1 MRTPEAA
8 LRHNMNWDTAMTA
21 SIPRILIVTAEPVG
35 PLMGETAIRAWE
47 LATVLAREFRT
58 TLAAPAPVPADGP
71 GFFIAA
77 IPPASEGYAAL
88 TELIRAHDVIVAQ
101 TLPLPALPAEEMAT
115 KYLVVDLCRPWIV
128 EHLEA
133 HHVRESVSEQ
143 SWLARDLIAINGL
156 LAAGDF
162 FICPAETQRAF
173 WLGALAHTG
182 RLTETVYGRTPDG
195 RALIDVVPYGIPA
208 LPPPKRAKALKG
220 VVPGIGPNDFVALWG
235 GGLWYGLDPLTLVH
249 ATARLRDVDYPIRAV
264 MLDTPPPATLDSTP
278 APPSLLDAVRRRSDE
293 LELTGTHVFFPDGP
307 VAYAERADYLLEAD
321 AGISLQQPSLE
332 ARFAFRT
339 PVLDALWAGIVPV
352 VSDGDAMADL
362 LRSYDAGHIVPPGD
376 DAALAV
382 TLANLIDNPYERRLL
397 AARGHALGQSF
408 AWETVAQPLVAFCR
422 APIKGARVPGFI
434 AADLQERVNELE
446 RTLFQT
452 STYAER
458 LERQLAER
466 GGPNLAG
473 TPTDRGGGS
482 RFRFRRTM
490 NDFLHGRNDPS
501 DETPP
506 E

>member
-1 MRTPEAA
+1 
-8 LRHNMNWDTAMTA
+8 MTA
-21 SIPRILIVTAEPVG
+21 SIPRLLIITNEPVG
-35 PLMGETAIRAWE
+35 LLMGETALRAWE

-58 TLAAPAPVPADGP
+58 TLAAPAPVPSDGP

-88 TELIRAHDVIVAQ
+88 SELIRAHDVIVAQ
-101 TLPLPALPAEEMAT
+101 ALPLPALPAEEMAT

-133 HHVRESVSEQ
+133 HHAREPTGEQ

-173 WLGALAHTG
+173 WLGALAHIG
-182 RLTETVYGRTPDG
+182 RLTETIYSRAPDG
-195 RALIDVVPYGIPA
+195 RALIDVVPYGISA
-208 LPPPKRAKALKG
+208 QPPPKQAKALKG
-220 VVPGIGPNDFVALWG
+220 VMPGISPNDFVALWG
-235 GGLWYGLDPLTLVH
+235 GGLWPGLDPLALVH
-249 ATARLRDVDYPIRAV
+249 ATARLRDSDYPIRTV
-264 MLDTPPPATLDSTP
+264 MLDTPPPATLGGGS
-278 APPSLLDAVRRRSDE
+278 APPSLRDIVRQRSDE
-293 LELTGTHVFFPDGP
+293 LGLTGTHVFFPDGP
-307 VAYAERADYLLEAD
+307 VSYAERVEYLLEAD
-321 AGISLQQPSLE
+321 AGISLQRPSLD

-352 VSDGDAMADL
+352 ASDGDTMADL
-362 LRSYDAGHIVPPGD
+362 LRSYDAGRIVPPGD

-408 AWETVAQPLVAFCR
+408 TWETVAQPLVAFCR
-422 APIKGARVPGFI
+422 QPTKGGRVPGFI

-466 GGPNLAG
+466 GGPNLTG
-473 TPTDRGGGS
+473 TAADRGMGS
-482 RFRFRRTM
+482 RFRRSL
-490 NDFLHGRNDPS
+490 NDFLHGRTDPT
-501 DETPP
+501 DEKPP
-506 E
+506 DEKRE

>member
-1 MRTPEAA
+1 
-8 LRHNMNWDTAMTA
+8 MTA
-21 SIPRILIVTAEPVG
+21 SIPRLLIVTDEPVG

-58 TLAAPAPVPADGP
+58 TLAAPAPVPPDGP

-77 IPPASEGYAAL
+77 ISPASEGYAAL
-88 TELIRAHDVIVAQ
+88 TELIRAHDVIIAQ
-101 TLPLPALPAEEMAT
+101 ALPLPALPAEEMAA
-115 KYLVVDLCRPWIV
+115 KYLVVDLCRPWII

-133 HHVRESVSEQ
+133 RHAREPASEA

-162 FICPAETQRAF
+162 FICPAEMQRAF
-173 WLGALAHTG
+173 WLGALTHSG
-182 RLTETVYGRTPDG
+182 RLTETVYSRAPDG

-208 LPPPKRAKALKG
+208 LPPPKQAKALKG
-220 VVPGIGPNDFVALWG
+220 VMPGIGPNDFVALWG
-235 GGLWYGLDPLTLVH
+235 GGLWHGLDPLALVH
-249 ATARLRDVDYPIRAV
+249 ATARLRDADYPIRSV
-264 MLDTPPPATLDSTP
+264 MLDTPPPTTLDGAP
-278 APPSLLDAVRRRSDE
+278 APPSLHDAIRQRSDA
-293 LELTGTHVFFPDGP
+293 LGLTGTHVFFPDGP
-307 VAYAERADYLLEAD
+307 TPYTERTEYLLEAD

-352 VSDGDAMADL
+352 ASDGDTMADL
-362 LRSYDAGHIVPPGD
+362 LRAYDAGRIVPPGD

-408 AWETVAQPLVAFCR
+408 TWETVAQPLIAFCR
-422 APIKGARVPGFI
+422 QPTKGARVPGFI

-466 GGPNLAG
+466 GGPNLTGEPAN
-473 TPTDRGGGS
+473 RGIS
-482 RFRFRRTM
+482 SRFRRTM
-490 NDFLHGRNDPS
+490 NDFLHGRTDPS
-501 DETPP
+501 KEAPP
-506 E
+506 EEGGA

>member
-1 MRTPEAA
+1 
-8 LRHNMNWDTAMTA
+8 MTA
-21 SIPRILIVTAEPVG
+21 SIPRILIITGESVG
-35 PLMGETAIRAWE
+35 PQMGETAIRAWE
-47 LATVLAREFRT
+47 LAAVLAREFRT
-58 TLAAPAPVPADGP
+58 TLAAPAPVPTDGP

-133 HHVRESVSEQ
+133 HLAKPASAE

-162 FICPAETQRAF
+162 FLCPAETQRAY

-182 RLTETVYGRTPDG
+182 RLTETVYGRAPDG
-195 RALIDVVPYGIPA
+195 RALIDVMPYGIPA
-208 LPPPKRAKALKG
+208 LPPPKRAKVLKG

-235 GGLWYGLDPLTLVH
+235 GGLWHGLDPLALIH

-264 MLDTPPPATLDSTP
+264 MLDTPPPAAPDGAP

-293 LELTGTHVFFPDGP
+293 LDLTGTHVFFPDGP
-307 VAYAERADYLLEAD
+307 VPYAERAEYLLEAD
-321 AGISLQQPSLE
+321 VGISLQQPSLE

-339 PVLDALWAGIVPV
+339 PILDALWAGIVPV

-362 LRSYDAGHIVPPGD
+362 LRSYDAGRIVPPQD

-382 TLANLIDNPYERRLL
+382 TLSNLIENPYERRLL

-408 AWETVAQPLVAFCR
+408 VWDAVAQPLVAFCR
-422 APIKGARVPGFI
+422 APVKGARVPGFI
-434 AADLQERVNELE
+434 AADLQERINELE

-452 STYAER
+452 STYAEL

-466 GGPNLAG
+466 GGPNLTG
-473 TPTDRGGGS
+473 TPAERGSGS
-482 RFRFRRTM
+482 RFHFRRTM
-490 NDFLHGRNDPS
+490 NDFLHGRS
-501 DETPP
+501 DAGGAPP
-506 E
+506 PDEGKT

>member
-1 MRTPEAA
+1 
-8 LRHNMNWDTAMTA
+8 MTA
-21 SIPRILIVTAEPVG
+21 SIPRLLIITGEPVG
-35 PLMGETAIRAWE
+35 PLMSETALRAWE

-58 TLAAPAPVPADGP
+58 TLAAPAPVPSDSP

-88 TELIRAHDVIVAQ
+88 TDLIRAHDVIVAQ
-101 TLPLPALPAEEMAT
+101 ALPLPALPAGEMAE
-115 KYLVVDLCRPWIV
+115 KYLVVDLCRPWII

-133 HHVRESVSEQ
+133 HHARQPADEQ

-182 RLTETVYGRTPDG
+182 RLTETVYSRAPDG
-195 RALIDVVPYGIPA
+195 RALIDVVPYGIPTQ
-208 LPPPKRAKALKG
+208 PPPKQTKALKG
-220 VVPGIGPNDFVALWG
+220 AMPGIGPNDFVALWG
-235 GGLWYGLDPLTLVH
+235 GGLWHGLDPLVLIH

-264 MLDTPPPATLDSTP
+264 MLDTPPPATLDGGGP
-278 APPSLLDAVRRRSDE
+278 ALPSLRDIVRQRSDE
-293 LELTGTHVFFPDGP
+293 LRLTGTHVFFPDGP
-307 VAYAERADYLLEAD
+307 VPYAERVEYLLEAD
-321 AGISLQQPSLE
+321 VSISLQRSSLE

-352 VSDGDAMADL
+352 ASDGDTMADL
-362 LRSYDAGHIVPPGD
+362 LRGYDAGRVVPPGD

-397 AARGHALGQSF
+397 AARGHALGQLF
-408 AWETVAQPLVAFCR
+408 TWEMVAQPLVAFCHQ
-422 APIKGARVPGFI
+422 PTKGARVPGFI

-466 GGPNLAG
+466 GGPDLTG
-473 TPTDRGGGS
+473 TSADRGRGS
-482 RFRFRRTM
+482 RFRRTM

-501 DETPP
+501 DEKPP
-506 E
+506 DESGL